1 MINKRIAAGV
11 FSFIL
16 LMSHSMTAFA
26 TQSGQVI
33 SYSASQNTI
42 EETQTEE
49 TSTETSTE
57 ISTETSTE
65 KVSVSAN
72 SLISVK
78 TSSLPP
84 EYTEAVAEA
93 SQALDACLLEKD
105 IYAIVYLKDSYEVK
119 KEADASSDTV
129 ISVPM
134 ARTVQIM
141 GMDVAWEYNNEA
153 EDYIPNV
160 WYETQFYEGETLYH
174 GYIEES
180 YLAYSDEVLLQW
192 KSDWASFFPLTGLMS
207 AAGGTSYT
215 DVEQFPSGYQSNLR
229 KLKDAHPNWIFIP
242 MRVNRNW
249 ADCVKEQM
257 GNYSWIY
264 YNQPGEY
271 RGSQINSTWYYASEK
286 GIAYYMDP
294 RNFLTENSIFQFEQN
309 TYNASYH
316 TQEALQAFLNNT
328 FMKGTVPGD
337 ASNRTYAKVIFD
349 SGKSRGL
356 SPFNLAA
363 RVVQEQ
369 GVNGTSPMISGTYPG
384 YEGYY
389 NYYNISASGTTN
401 EAVYK
406 SGLSYAK
413 TKGWNTRVK
422 ALEGGAAFIGNGYI
436 LKGQDTLYLQKFD
449 VEHGSDSLHQYMQN
463 IMAPYTEG
471 QSMKK
476 MYSNAGS
483 LNSAFVFKIPV
494 YNNMPTEHDFSINA
508 KSVTLQRGVSGKD
521 TYTLQIKDK
530 GIVVTTGVSYASE
543 DPSVADV
550 DASGKITAKKS
561 GNTTITATVSYKD
574 NDKTQ
579 TQVFTCAVKVLSP
592 LQGITLGPEGKNED
606 TEQLELFMADESLDK
621 VAYLDENGKTQY
633 KYNNKGEIPSEVTL
647 EVSYDPAD
655 TTDNKKV
662 TWTVKDESILSLTQ
676 KGEQNEKV
684 LITAKK
690 SGSTTVTAKVGTFTK
705 TVNVTVRI
713 PMTEASLD
721 LDSNKLT
728 LHKGESTQVTVS
740 YLPKNTSDRI
750 EPIWRSEDESVAVV
764 ENGMIFAKK
773 AGTTTLH
780 AAVGAFD
787 GSQSELTCQV
797 TVKEYMV
804 TFVGADGKTL
814 MTLPGEYGKS
824 LTNLEAGGK
833 EIPWTLTGDADSYF
847 MGWYTETDG
856 KGTAVNEN
864 TILYDDM
871 TLYPYFKETT
881 DADFY
886 VKPVGS
892 MTYTGYA
899 IKPEVYVY
907 HEDVLLKKGTDYTLT
922 YQNNKLVNDGAD
934 LDKIPTVII
943 TGKGKYEGYTTQAT
957 FTIMPKNLSHVD
969 IKAENVS
976 VEYTGSVQKVRPTVL
991 DGTRALVSNVDYTL
1005 EYTDTAAGAYKDA
1018 GTYKVKI
1025 TGKGNYSGTRYVY
1038 ITISRRILMEEVSI
1052 SVPSSVRFN
1061 NGHDYTSEKDIE
1073 ACKPAV
1079 TVKYGGASLIENV
1092 DYTLSYSDNTQVGTG
1107 KVTVKGMGSYIGN
1120 RTVFF
1125 TITGTDMTG
1134 VSASGILDQE
1144 YTGSGITQKNITLTD
1159 KSKNT
1164 LREGLDYTVSYKNN
1178 VETGKASVIFTGKNA
1193 YTGTLTKTFTIRAY
1207 NIFQNEQIYEPENAG
1222 RQSALQT
1229 ALVSD
1234 TVEYD
1239 KAGAGPQVQVM
1250 FKGELLK
1257 EGTDYKI
1264 SYRNNTVV
1272 TEDNTSQKPVVVITG
1287 TGRFTG
1293 EITKEYTITKKSLKK
1308 VSMTADNVTFKN
1320 KKGYCFAEPV
1330 LKDES
1335 GRRLDENKDYEI
1347 VSYQYVEDTL
1357 LNDGSTKL
1365 KDSVVAED
1373 DIPVADEETEP
1384 KIRVT
1389 VKGISN
1395 YTDEI
1400 TCTYLIRQDKGLFEE
1415 IFKGENAGGTISA
1428 GANENVEQ
1436 TPQEKLPA
1444 IEKAPT
1450 PSQDAT
1456 QNPDSQEAEDA
1467 KNATG
1472 TQSSSRTSA
1481 GQNSVKS
1488 DGKKDTVI
1496 ANDFAKNE
1504 TKADGGT
1511 DKPVA
1516 NGVAEETTVVD
1527 DTNSNG
1533 DITDAP
1539 GVGTDENFTD
1549 LTMEQTASSDVDVI
1563 QIAAVLGTVAAASA
1577 VCAGTVAGG
1586 VHFYR
1591 KKKKESFFF
1600 DEEDEIE

>member
-1 MINKRIAAGV
+1 MINKKITAGV
-11 FSFIL
+11 LSFIL
-16 LMSHSMTAFA
+16 LMSHSETAFA
-26 TQSGQVI
+26 TQSSQET
-33 SYSASQNTI
+33 ASVSHSVLQNTT

-49 TSTETSTE
+49 TSTETAY
-57 ISTETSTE
+57 
-65 KVSVSAN
+65 VSAN
-72 SLISVK
+72 SLASVE

-84 EYTEAVAEA
+84 EYTEAVEEA
-93 SQALDACLLEKD
+93 SQALDTCLFEKD
-105 IYAIVYLKDSYEVK
+105 IFAIVYLKDSYEVK
-119 KEADASSDTV
+119 KEANASSDTV

-141 GMDVAWEYNNEA
+141 GMDVEWEYNNEV

-160 WYETQFYEGETLYH
+160 WFETQFYEGETLYH
-174 GYIEES
+174 GYIEEA

-192 KSDWASFFPLTGLMS
+192 KSDWASFFPLIGLMS
-207 AAGGTSYT
+207 AASGTSYT
-215 DVEQFPSGYQSNLR
+215 DVEQFPVSYQSDLR
-229 KLKDAHPNWIFIP
+229 KIKDAHPNWIFIP

-249 ADCVKEQM
+249 DDCVNEQM
-257 GNYSWIY
+257 GDYSWIY
-264 YNQPGEY
+264 YNQPAAY
-271 RGSQINSTWYYASEK
+271 RGSKINSTWYYASRE
-286 GIAYYMDP
+286 GIAHYMDP
-294 RNFLTENSIFQFEQN
+294 RNFLTEDTIFQFEQN

-389 NYYNISASGTTN
+389 NYYNISASGKTN

-413 TKGWNTRVK
+413 EKGWNTRVK

-449 VEHGSDSLHQYMQN
+449 VEHGKDSLHQYMQN

-476 MYSNAGS
+476 MYTNAGS

-530 GIVVTTGVSYASE
+530 GEVVTTGVTYTSANE
-543 DPSVADV
+543 AVAKV
-550 DASGKITAKKS
+550 DKTSGKIEAVGS
-561 GNTTITATVSYKD
+561 GDTTITATVSYKD
-574 NDKTQ
+574 NDKTE

-592 LQGITLGPEGKNED
+592 LQGITLGPEGKKED

-633 KYNNKGEIPSEVTL
+633 KYKNKGEMPSEVTL
-647 EVSYDPAD
+647 EVTYDPAD
-655 TTDNKKV
+655 TTDSKKV

-676 KGEQNEKV
+676 KGEWNEKA

-690 SGSTTVTAKVGTFTK
+690 SGSTTVTAKVGKFTK

-721 LDSNKLT
+721 LDSDRIT

-750 EPIWRSEDESVAVV
+750 EPIWRAEDESVAVV
-764 ENGMIFAKK
+764 EDGMILAKK

-780 AAVGAFD
+780 AMVGPFD
-787 GSQSELTCQV
+787 GSQSQLSCQV
-797 TVKEYMV
+797 TVKEYTV

-824 LTNLEAGGK
+824 LTNLDAGNK
-833 EIPWTLTGDADSYF
+833 EIPWTLTGDANSYF

-871 TLYPYFKETT
+871 TLYPYFKATNE
-881 DADFY
+881 ADFY
-886 VKPVGS
+886 VKPIGS
-892 MTYTGYA
+892 MNYTGSA

-943 TGKGKYEGYTTQAT
+943 TGKGKYEGYTAQAT
-957 FTIMPKNLSHVD
+957 FTITPKSLSHVD
-969 IKAENVS
+969 IKAENIS
-976 VEYTGSVQKVRPTVL
+976 VEYTGSVQKVRPTIL

-1005 EYTDTAAGAYKDA
+1005 EYTDTATGAYKDA

-1061 NGHDYTSEKDIE
+1061 NGHAYTSEKDIE
-1073 ACKPAV
+1073 ACKPPV

-1092 DYTLSYSDNTQVGTG
+1092 DYTLSYSNNTQVGTG
-1107 KVTVKGMGSYIGN
+1107 KVTVKGMGSYIGSK
-1120 RTVFF
+1120 TVSF
-1125 TITGTDMTG
+1125 TITGTDIAG

-1144 YTGSGITQKNITLTD
+1144 YTGSSITQKNMLLTD

-1178 VETGKASVIFTGKNA
+1178 VEIGKASVIFTGKNA
-1193 YTGTLTKTFTIRAY
+1193 YTGTLTKTFTIKAY
-1207 NIFQNEQIYEPENAG
+1207 NIFQNEQIYGPENAG
-1222 RQSALQT
+1222 TQAALQT

-1234 TVEYD
+1234 TVEFD
-1239 KAGAGPQVQVM
+1239 KAGAGPQVQVT
-1250 FKGELLK
+1250 FKGKLLQ

-1264 SYRNNTVV
+1264 SYRNNTVA
-1272 TEDNTSQKPVVVITG
+1272 TENNTAQKPLVVITG

-1293 EITKEYTITKKSLKK
+1293 EITREYTITKKSLKK
-1308 VSMTADNVTFKN
+1308 VSITADNVTFKN

-1357 LNDGSTKL
+1357 LSDGSTKL

-1373 DIPVADEETEP
+1373 DIPVADDETEP
-1384 KIRVT
+1384 RIRVT
-1389 VKGISN
+1389 VKGIAN

-1400 TCTYLIRQDKGLFEE
+1400 TCTYLIKQDKGLFEE
-1415 IFKGENAGGTISA
+1415 IFKGENASGTISA

-1436 TPQEKLPA
+1436 TPQQKLPA
-1444 IEKAPT
+1444 AEKAT
-1450 PSQDAT
+1450 TSSQNAA
-1456 QNPDSQEAEDA
+1456 QNPVLQEAEDE

-1472 TQSSSRTSA
+1472 TQSSAQAA
-1481 GQNSVKS
+1481 GQNNAKN

-1496 ANDFAKNE
+1496 ANDIAKNE
-1504 TKADGGT
+1504 TKADGGK
-1511 DKPVA
+1511 DQPA
-1516 NGVAEETTVVD
+1516 
-1527 DTNSNG
+1527 TNDVPEDINADGTHSNG
-1533 DITDAP
+1533 DIADVTAA
-1539 GVGTDENFTD
+1539 GTDETFTL
-1549 LTMEQTASSDVDVI
+1549 LTGDQTLAEDQTLAKADFKQVAAVVGGIVAASVICVGAAMGGI
-1563 QIAAVLGTVAAASA
+1563 QI
-1577 VCAGTVAGG
+1577 
-1586 VHFYR
+1586 YR
-1591 KKKKESFFF
+1591 KKKKEDFYF
-1600 DEEDEIE
+1600 DEEDDIE